1 MSGDNLPIHGE
12 RIRLETSRSAGESA
26 RAALMVSLGAA
37 LFFFLC
43 AAGLPGYASA
53 QGQGVFLP
61 KQEPQAIQEEPQ
73 DVQEQDV
80 QEEPQAVGEEP
91 QAVQEEPQAVGEEP
105 QAVQEEPR
113 AAGEQPP
120 AGREGEF
127 FYQSLGRRDPFKS
140 LLVLQEKQKDT
151 SKLPPIQ
158 QVDLTSFKVVGLIMD
173 ESSGNRAMIKAPD
186 GKSYV
191 IQKGDIVGKNEGE
204 VLSINFDGITVK
216 EKFLDYL
223 DNETTVTTV
232 LKVTEKLN

>member
-1 MSGDNLPIHGE
+1 M
-12 RIRLETSRSAGESA
+12 ETSRSAGESA

-73 DVQEQDV
+73 DVQEQD
-80 QEEPQAVGEEP
+80 
-91 QAVQEEPQAVGEEP
+91 VQEEPQAVGEEP